1 MCSFP
6 LKVQDSVCSFQMF
19 KTGSPLYKLQRLAC
33 LEHLETAVTILH
45 LERETAHHRR
55 TNRHCRP
62 IPLPCP
68 ALYISI
74 SDFMKT
80 WDDFSA
86 NRKKYL
92 ATFDEW
98 GDDFMIDF
106 WLKNP
111 KSNREKAVNDM
122 DILHLTD
129 DDTSEDTFKKSKIP
143 VINFQRKVNRN
154 KGYECHDYEGK

>member
-1 MCSFP
+1 MSSTKFDGTRVFSEIQTIP
-6 LKVQDSVCSFQMF
+6 LCND
-19 KTGSPLYKLQRLAC
+19 
-33 LEHLETAVTILH
+33 EI
-45 LERETAHHRR
+45 
-55 TNRHCRP
+55 
-62 IPLPCP
+62 LPCP
-68 ALYISI
+68 AVYISI
-74 SDFMKT
+74 SELKISLNDFI
-80 WDDFSA
+80 A
-86 NRKKYL
+86 YRKHYISS
-92 ATFDEW
+92 FDVW